1 MRTEDILEAIKDA
14 LTGLTT
20 TDDNVQREQAYGIE
34 QSALPF
40 IVINE
45 GEDIVEDELSQQFVD
60 WSLTVDIDLLARND
74 RDTVITELNTMRG
87 EVHAALMADYTLG
100 LPNIVKYIR
109 ADRTERPIVSP
120 EGDRP
125 IAQQRLTYE
134 VKYRSNWANF
144 D

>member
-1 MRTEDILEAIKDA
+1 MRTEDILAAIESA

-20 TDDNVQREQAYGIE
+20 TGANVQREQAYGIE
-34 QSALPF
+34 QSTLPF

-45 GEDIVEDELSQQFVD
+45 GEDIVEHELTQNFID
-60 WSLTVDIDLLARND
+60 WVLTVDIDILARND
-74 RDTVITELNTMRG
+74 RDTVITELNTIRG
-87 EVHAALMADYTLG
+87 EVHAALMVDYTLG
-100 LPNIVKYIR
+100 LPGTVKYVG
-109 ADRTERPIVSP
+109 AVKTERPIVSAD
-120 EGDRP
+120 GDRP